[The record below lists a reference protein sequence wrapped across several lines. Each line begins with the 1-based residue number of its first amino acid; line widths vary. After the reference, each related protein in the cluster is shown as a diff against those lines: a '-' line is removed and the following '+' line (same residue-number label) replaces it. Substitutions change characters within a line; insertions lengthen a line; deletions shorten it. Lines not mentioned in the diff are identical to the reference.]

1 MKKNKNYKTYILTI
15 TLVMFAGI
23 FICNL
28 LAIFV
33 LHKMTEEHHAVIAS
47 LLGSVKERYPEVS
60 EEEWIALLNHQE
72 EYEAGEQILEKYGIF
87 QDSAGSIK
95 QQKLSRGLLLVLN
108 VFWVL
113 LCGGMIISAFFF
125 SKKRQKEVELLA
137 AYVRKVERGEYALE
151 LPDNTEDELSIL
163 KNELYKVTVLLKES
177 AELAKSQKR
186 ALSDSVSDISHQLK
200 TPLTSVTVLL
210 DNLLE
215 SNSMDET
222 TRKKFLCE
230 ISRQV
235 GNMNWLIAALLKLSR
250 LDAGV
255 VEFVKAPIDL
265 DKLLEEVTD
274 KLEIMAEWKQI
285 AIKREG
291 ETGIRLT
298 GDLYWMGE
306 AVMNIVKNAIEHSP
320 EESEILILTEENAVY
335 TLITVKDYGPG
346 LTGEEQKHIFERFY
360 RSHNAKEDSVGI
372 GLSLAK
378 EIVEQQN
385 GYLTVSSVQGEGT
398 KFMIK
403 FLKC

>member
-1 MKKNKNYKTYILTI
+1 
-15 TLVMFAGI
+15 
-23 FICNL
+23 
-28 LAIFV
+28 
-33 LHKMTEEHHAVIAS
+33 
-47 LLGSVKERYPEVS
+47 
-60 EEEWIALLNHQE
+60 
-72 EYEAGEQILEKYGIF
+72 
-87 QDSAGSIK
+87 
-95 QQKLSRGLLLVLN
+95 
-108 VFWVL
+108 
-113 LCGGMIISAFFF
+113 
-125 SKKRQKEVELLA
+125 
-137 AYVRKVERGEYALE
+137 
-151 LPDNTEDELSIL
+151 
-163 KNELYKVTVLLKES
+163 
-177 AELAKSQKR
+177 
-186 ALSDSVSDISHQLK
+186 
-200 TPLTSVTVLL
+200 
-210 DNLLE
+210 
-215 SNSMDET
+215 MDET

-298 GDLYWMGE
+298 GDFYWMGE